1 MMQKPN
7 LLHNID
13 ELISIKEQELQL
25 QHLYHM
31 VEMSVFIENSYQES
45 IITKIKNTA
54 QDFRRD
60 LLTKLTIGVMNTV
73 DKFSG
78 QAGDKRKSKYQTY
91 LELYEWFNNNKDRFK
106 SGDYK
111 IKAVSINI
119 ENHIPEVSE
128 WYMNTIHRFF
138 SVISNFLG
146 EVNNT
151 PKDIIL
157 DKIESLQD
165 ETRQLFTLADAQLKK
180 LQKDK
185 LVKSTA
191 VPIERVFKYFDD
203 TAKCVNNIIDIN
215 SKIQEENE
223 SLLNKI
229 QTNTDK
235 LDSDMVVKV
244 NKGLTKTF
252 SLFNHFI
259 IKVKSMLQYS
269 IDYVVLQSTRMIQ
282 ASTKRKFAMGLI
294 K

>member
-1 MMQKPN
+1 MQKLN

-45 IITKIKNTA
+45 IISKIKNTA

-60 LLTKLTIGVMNTV
+60 ILTKLTIGVMNTV
-73 DKFSG
+73 DKASG
-78 QAGDKRKSKYQTY
+78 YSGDKRKSKYQTY
-91 LELYEWFNNNKDRFK
+91 LELYEWFTNNKDRFK
-106 SGDYK
+106 SGDYE

-119 ENHIPEVSE
+119 ENHIPEVSD

-138 SVISNFLG
+138 SVVSKFLG
-146 EVNNT
+146 EINNT

-157 DKIESLQD
+157 DKIDSLQD

-185 LVKSTA
+185 RVKSTA
-191 VPIERVFKYFDD
+191 IPIERVFKYFDD
-203 TAKCVNNIIDIN
+203 AAKCVNDIMDIN
-215 SKIQEENE
+215 SKIQDENE

-229 QTNTDK
+229 QSNTDK
-235 LDSDMVVKV
+235 LDPNTLVKV

-259 IKVKSMLQYS
+259 IKVKSSLQYS
-269 IDYVVLQSTRMIQ
+269 IDYMVLQSTRMIQ
-282 ASTKRKFAMGLI
+282 ASSKRKFAMGLI